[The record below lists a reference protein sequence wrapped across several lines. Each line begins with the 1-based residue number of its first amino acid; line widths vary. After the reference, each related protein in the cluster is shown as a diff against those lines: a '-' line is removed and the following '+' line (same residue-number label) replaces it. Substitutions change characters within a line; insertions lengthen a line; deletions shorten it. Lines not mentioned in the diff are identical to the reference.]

1 MAVNGEEIVPG
12 IGKKQAAV
20 LNNESARRLEH
31 ERHLE
36 ELGFPKYVEPE
47 YVRHAPVS
55 YDDPDNPTPSRIVNQ
70 AGQDLGDQNKDESD
84 HFAKN
89 TYKPA
94 KKLAKEAFLNFMSK
108 EDPPPNRS
116 QAELQRTEELGL
128 SPDAT
133 ATEIAQAQGQKDVM
147 YQPDVFDP
155 SVQEASYLAGYDS
168 STGQALYGGFTT
180 DAEGNRVAK
189 DPRVVDTA
197 RLKPDDP
204 RLGSTFA
211 RPGTPDIDG
220 KPMEGSGPGGAITFK
235 DIKPKTEDDAG
246 DGLSDISNSIQKS
259 MEIFSNLVMKDEFG
273 VPFMDAG
280 PDSIIDGFKNLYDK
294 AKGLFSG
301 DDENVEDSE
310 EVKQLEQDTNNASKN
325 AQDQAKKEGQDFPT
339 YTDWQQDPDIRKQ
352 GRDNIIEYL
361 RAINDGKLLIVPKST
376 GDKYTPKEFQEKE
389 PVEEIKT
396 ISYDPDTA
404 IYTENGVIK
413 PIIDGDMSAGGY
425 PASTFA
431 SQYGGPR
438 IPETTITIG
447 EGQELDQSEKEKI
460 DGTAMGTTA
469 FQPVDIKTGDPIN
482 TAAINAA
489 AKTNEPIKYTLKPV
503 MEAGPNRTAMDSIGL
518 EGSGK
523 SNIFTYVPPP
533 PKREDGK
540 LDTQASLNI
549 SPDQR
554 MDPAQRTALATAAY
568 NRELAILSGNS
579 KRMAAYGLGPDYK
592 PDVNKSMEKYQAWL
606 QKAED
611 EGAMAK
617 VQLDRVSDLADMMH
631 DALDEEDQLPGWI
644 QNKISD
650 SLHNLEASFTH
661 IAYDK
666 KQDMELSKSKETF
679 TNILQKDS
687 HTTTAQVAAVAANPQ
702 LPDAFKRDKK
712 GIKGF
717 GGAALNIF
725 DKIYGGNPWIKETT
739 KGKLPKLAS
748 GTARL
753 LGAGKYGPV
762 GAAVILGG
770 GGYLGGRAIDAVA
783 PKASDDTR
791 QTIKDM
797 ASGFISNPIS
807 FLAGDSSAMP
817 KKKDGGLYSTKDIT
831 SAIKDFG
838 SSLFKEDIS
847 LQKDEGGF
855 DAFGR
860 PTTPAITPKPRR
872 GTGVRR
878 ATAAEA
884 GVTSEPPRRGPLSS
898 LDDPTIDLSPQE
910 KEILRGTKRDL
921 FGLPKRSLGEVTL
934 EPSGDL
940 SAAEQRAKI
949 ERISQQ
955 IPESSRFQ
963 GRDPRGRAT
972 LARGASKGLRDAIY
986 DELLDNPPKE
996 VGRGMGTPPPAFGRK
1011 YKTPLELDR
1020 GAGRFTAM
1028 PPTKQEL
1035 LQVQDY
1041 VDDFKSGAIKAG
1053 KGILR
1058 GKKGLISLLGAAGL
1072 GSAFNYLQQQ
1082 GADLFDD
1089 GGSTRVQ

>member
-1 MAVNGEEIVPG
+1 MAVNGEDIVPG

-36 ELGFPKYVEPE
+36 ELGFPKYVEPG
-47 YVRHAPVS
+47 YMRHAPVS

-94 KKLAKEAFLNFMSK
+94 KKLAKEAFLEFMSK
-108 EDPPPNRS
+108 EDQLPNRS

-155 SVQEASYLAGYDS
+155 SVKEASYLAGYDS
-168 STGQALYGGFTT
+168 STGQAIYGGFTT

-189 DPRVVDTA
+189 DPMVVDTA
-197 RLKPDDP
+197 NLKPDDP

-246 DGLSDISNSIQKS
+246 DGLADMENSIQKS
-259 MEIFSNLVMKDEFG
+259 MEIFSNLVKDDGDDKSAIQGFFEDTLKDLTGNTDELRDKVADVIGTDSKDTADKTEEVVEENINEAKKDLDQKLKTKINFPSYAEFRRAKPEAPPTEYATFARDYAAAYDKNYQQLFPEDTKKRVPTVKIDVKPDDPDAVG
-273 VPFMDAG
+273 VPLRFQPGMAG
-280 PDSIIDGFKNLYDK
+280 TPAGKGVKQSYQTKVPRESIIIPEEVPPAYEAPGGADG
-294 AKGLFSG
+294 ASTTSGLFAPTTLRDVAGSKAQSYSL
-301 DDENVEDSE
+301 NVPTPDKIDLPNVSPE
-310 EVKQLEQDTNNASKN
+310 
-325 AQDQAKKEGQDFPT
+325 KKEALVSSALQSVGISPT
-339 YTDWQQDPDIRKQ
+339 NVFQFVEKPD
-352 GRDNIIEYL
+352 
-361 RAINDGKLLIVPKST
+361 V
-376 GDKYTPKEFQEKE
+376 GDTK
-389 PVEEIKT
+389 
-396 ISYDPDTA
+396 A
-404 IYTENGVIK
+404 
-413 PIIDGDMSAGGY
+413 
-425 PASTFA
+425 
-431 SQYGGPR
+431 
-438 IPETTITIG
+438 
-447 EGQELDQSEKEKI
+447 
-460 DGTAMGTTA
+460 AM
-469 FQPVDIKTGDPIN
+469 Q
-482 TAAINAA
+482 
-489 AKTNEPIKYTLKPV
+489 
-503 MEAGPNRTAMDSIGL
+503 
-518 EGSGK
+518 
-523 SNIFTYVPPP
+523 
-533 PKREDGK
+533 
-540 LDTQASLNI
+540 I

-554 MDPAQRTALATAAY
+554 MDPNQRAALAEFAFK
-568 NRELAILSGNS
+568 RELARLVDTPPSVT
-579 KRMAAYGLGPDYK
+579 K
-592 PDVNKSMEKYQAWL
+592 MEKYQAWI

-679 TNILQKDS
+679 TNILQKDN
-687 HTTTAQVAAVAANPQ
+687 HTPQAQIASQIGNPMPQNFAAVVGAVNEVNKDRAGLKNFFSGKPSINPIKTVKGLTNKVLQ
-702 LPDAFKRDKK
+702 GMDVLYGKGSLNFKKPLEMAKPLTVGTQGSVLR
-712 GIKGF
+712 GAIKGT
-717 GGAALNIF
+717 GGLAAYGVTQQLLP
-725 DKIYGGNPWIKETT
+725 IYSEILFPELSDSSKETLIGLSNFEPQT
-739 KGKLPKLAS
+739 GNAMAKLTGEIAQQVVPSPERLNQRKGA
-748 GTARL
+748 
-753 LGAGKYGPV
+753 
-762 GAAVILGG
+762 
-770 GGYLGGRAIDAVA
+770 
-783 PKASDDTR
+783 
-791 QTIKDM
+791 
-797 ASGFISNPIS
+797 F
-807 FLAGDSSAMP
+807 
-817 KKKDGGLYSTKDIT
+817 T
-831 SAIKDFG
+831 SAIN
-838 SSLFKEDIS
+838 SLKNVGQGIFKEDIS

-878 ATAAEA
+878 GTAAEL
-884 GVTSEPPRRGPLSS
+884 GETSEPPRRGPLSS

-921 FGLPKRSLGEVTL
+921 FGFPKRSLGEVTL

-955 IPESSRFQ
+955 IPESSIYQ

-996 VGRGMGTPPPAFGRK
+996 VGRGMGTPLRAFGGK